1 MVYNFRQRILN
12 FYFERTA
19 FGGKFMSDTEI
30 RTENGFRGKLIKL
43 GIIAVV
49 SIIVFLAGFIPMWM
63 KANSEAANHSTTMK
77 MLTRREISNLITT
90 AIVEARRGEYE
101 SARQK
106 TSDFYTRL
114 DAQIQNGESSAYS
127 SVQNESLKAA
137 FSNRDM
143 IITLLAQ
150 RDPASVERLTDIYLI
165 YQKAVGES
173 VNQTTNQTNTNSTTN
188 SQ

>member
-1 MVYNFRQRILN
+1 
-12 FYFERTA
+12 
-19 FGGKFMSDTEI
+19 MSDTEI
-30 RTENGFRGKLIKL
+30 RTENGFKAKLVKI
-43 GIIAVV
+43 GIIGVV
-49 SIIVFLAGFIPMWM
+49 LVIVFLAGFIPMWI
-63 KANSEAANHSTTMK
+63 KANKEAEAHSNTTK
-77 MLTRREISNLITT
+77 MLTRSEISNLIAT

-114 DAQIQNGESSAYS
+114 DAQIQVGESSAYS

-150 RDPASVERLTDIYLI
+150 RDPASVERLTDIYLN
-165 YQKAVGES
+165 YQKAVGETVS
-173 VNQTTNQTNTNSTTN
+173 QTNSQTNTNTTN